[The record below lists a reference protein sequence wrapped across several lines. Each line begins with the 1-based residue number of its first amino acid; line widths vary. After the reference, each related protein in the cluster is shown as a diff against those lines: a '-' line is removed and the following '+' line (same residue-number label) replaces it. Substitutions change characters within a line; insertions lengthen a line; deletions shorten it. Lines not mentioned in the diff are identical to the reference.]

1 MRKFAIAIATSAALL
16 AVPTLQAKPRLAP
29 QQQFE
34 KIVEG
39 RVAGKPVHCIPHF
52 QTRDM
57 RILDRTA
64 IVYGRGDT
72 IWVNVPRNA
81 DHLDDDDILVIR
93 SHGSQLC
100 DLDMVR
106 TVDRTGYFPTGFIS
120 LGEFVPYKKV
130 AKAASTH

>member
-130 AKAASTH
+130 AKAALTH